1 MIESIA
7 VCLIKNRFQGDSTMF
22 SSVATARFAQ
32 WGFWRDMG
40 RGLLCLVVVC
50 ALTACKVDLF
60 TKQTEA
66 DANQMVAAL
75 LDRSID
81 AEKVTPDSGKNWSV
95 QVEREEVAR
104 ALAVLKAVG
113 LPQSRHASLGDL
125 FKKEGLISSPTE
137 ERVRFIHG
145 MTQELSSTIEQIDGV
160 VTARVHVVLPNNDPL
175 AIAVKPSSASVFVK
189 YRPEA
194 NLVAL
199 TPSIKNLVARSVE
212 GLTYDNVSVT
222 MVAGDLTIAAPST
235 SMAAAMAAK
244 KDGVSLWW
252 IPMILLVL
260 LISAAVFIIWK
271 RPAWLPSAIAS
282 RIPASWPR
290 AGGAVDAAPAA
301 ALPASPAAEPVKA
314 AA

>member
-1 MIESIA
+1 MH
-7 VCLIKNRFQGDSTMF
+7 ST
-22 SSVATARFAQ
+22 STVPILKRLN
-32 WGFWRDMG
+32 FWRDLGRNSG
-40 RGLLCLVVVC
+40 RGLLCIFALC
-50 ALTACKVDLF
+50 LLTACKIDLF
-60 TKQTEA
+60 TKQNET

-75 LDRSID
+75 LERSVD

-95 QVEREEVAR
+95 QVEREDVAR

-113 LPQSRHASLGDL
+113 LPQNRHTSLGDL

-145 MTQELSSTIEQIDGV
+145 MTQELASTIEQIDGV

-175 AIAVKPSSASVFVK
+175 AVAVKPSSASVFVK

-222 MVAGDLTIAAPST
+222 MVPGDLTIPVPSSIT
-235 SMAAAMAAK
+235 AAMTK
-244 KDGVSLWW
+244 KDGFSSLW
-252 IPMILLVL
+252 MGLSVFVLGLLGGLAWV
-260 LISAAVFIIWK
+260 IWK
-271 RPAWLPSAIAS
+271 RPVWLPAAIAS

-290 AGGAVDAAPAA
+290 APYAEQTPSAA
-301 ALPASPAAEPVKA
+301 AAAVTAKVQA
-314 AA
+314 

>member
-1 MIESIA
+1 MHSAIA
-7 VCLIKNRFQGDSTMF
+7 THI
-22 SSVATARFAQ
+22 AARF
-32 WGFWRDMG
+32 GFWRDMG
-40 RGLLCLVVVC
+40 RSLLCVLVLC
-50 ALTACKVDLF
+50 SLAACKIDLF
-60 TKQTEA
+60 TKQTET

-75 LDRSID
+75 LERSVD

-95 QVEREEVAR
+95 QVEREDVAR
-104 ALAVLKAVG
+104 ALAVLKSVG
-113 LPQSRHASLGDL
+113 LPQSRHATLGDL

-175 AIAVKPSSASVFVK
+175 AVTVKPSSASVFVK

-199 TPSIKNLVARSVE
+199 TPSIKNLVSRSVE

-222 MVAGDLTIAAPST
+222 MVPGDLTLPAPSS
-235 SMAAAMAAK
+235 SMVAAVAARR
-244 KDGVSLWW
+244 DGSSSLW
-252 IPMILLVL
+252 MLLMVLVVLLVSGL
-260 LISAAVFIIWK
+260 VWMLWK
-271 RPAWLPSAIAS
+271 RPAWLPAAIAG

-290 AGGAVDAAPAA
+290 AASAIEPESVPTAVVPPAA
-301 ALPASPAAEPVKA
+301 SAKA
-314 AA
+314 A

>member
-1 MIESIA
+1 M
-7 VCLIKNRFQGDSTMF
+7 L
-22 SSVATARFAQ
+22 RFATTTIAAR
-32 WGFWRDMG
+32 WGFWRDAG
-40 RGLLCLVVVC
+40 RGLLCLVALC
-50 ALTACKVDLF
+50 ALTACKIDLF

-75 LDRSID
+75 LERSVD
-81 AEKVTPDSGKNWSV
+81 AEKITPDSGKNWSV
-95 QVEREEVAR
+95 QVEREDVAR
-104 ALAVLKAVG
+104 ALAVLKGAG
-113 LPQSRHASLGDL
+113 LPQVRHTSLGDL

-145 MTQELSSTIEQIDGV
+145 MTQELASTIEQIDGV
-160 VTARVHVVLPNNDPL
+160 VTARVHV
-175 AIAVKPSSASVFVK
+175 VK

-222 MVAGDLTIAAPST
+222 MVAGDLTIAAPSGAL
-235 SMAAAMAAK
+235 AAAIASR
-244 KDGVSLWW
+244 KDGSSLWM
-252 IPMILLVL
+252 IPLLMLVL
-260 LISAAVFIIWK
+260 LISAAAFVVWK
-271 RPAWLPSAIAS
+271 RPAWLPPAIAN

-290 AGGAVDAAPAA
+290 AGGA
-301 ALPASPAAEPVKA
+301 AAEPAAPGPLPGAGAEVVKA

>member
-1 MIESIA
+1 MHRAIA
-7 VCLIKNRFQGDSTMF
+7 TNS
-22 SSVATARFAQ
+22 
-32 WGFWRDMG
+32 FWRDMG
-40 RGLLCLVVVC
+40 RGLLCLVAFC
-50 ALTACKVDLF
+50 LLTACKVDLF
-60 TKQTEA
+60 TKQTES

-75 LDRSID
+75 LERSVD

-104 ALAVLKAVG
+104 ALAVLKSVG
-113 LPQSRHASLGDL
+113 LPQSRRASLGDL

-175 AIAVKPSSASVFVK
+175 AVTVKPSSASVFVK

-199 TPSIKNLVARSVE
+199 TPSIKNLVSRSVE

-222 MVAGDLTIAAPST
+222 MVAGDLTLPAPS
-235 SMAAAMAAK
+235 SSAVAAVARRDGSSSVWMVLMAALVAL
-244 KDGVSLWW
+244 VSSVAW
-252 IPMILLVL
+252 V
-260 LISAAVFIIWK
+260 IWK
-271 RPAWLPSAIAS
+271 RPAWLPPAIAS

-290 AGGAVDAAPAA
+290 AASAVAEPEPLPAEVAPAA
-301 ALPASPAAEPVKA
+301 RAKA
-314 AA
+314 A